1 MRKAIFVAFLLMLGS
16 AVLGATVLREPFA
29 WAATPFESVI
39 VANTANNPV
48 PVTQTGTVPVAQMG
62 TANVNVTNLDAN
74 GNLKVHEQGTA
85 SVQAVDQTERVFTR
99 AYSADAEDTIDVGAY
114 REIRIYANVLNCV
127 APGFQPATVVLKVLT
142 GGGSPVV
149 LDTFTVACVDQS
161 RTYEIPGQSIRLE
174 WKGTGGAVTV
184 FGRAN

>member
-1 MRKAIFVAFLLMLGS
+1 MRKAVFVAFLLMLGS

-29 WAATPFESVI
+29 WAATPFQSVI
-39 VANTANNPV
+39 VANTADNPV
-48 PVTQTGTVPVAQMG
+48 LVTQTGTVPVAQMG
-62 TANVNVTNLDAN
+62 TANVNVTNVDAN

-85 SVQAVDQTERVFTR
+85 SVRAVDRTERAFTR
-99 AYSADAEDTIDVGAY
+99 AYGADAEDTIDVSAY
-114 REIRIYANVLNCV
+114 REIRVYANVLNCV
-127 APGFQPATVVLKVLT
+127 APATVVLKVLT

-161 RTYEIPGQSIRLE
+161 RTYEIPGERILLE
-174 WKGTGGAVTV
+174 WRGSGGAVSV